1 MGAEQPDEFGRDVAE
16 VTDWMLIFGQRHL
29 RTVLAEYE
37 AHYFTDA
44 LIAAANSARR
54 DPATL
59 PLISLASGS
68 SADSSSSAST
78 STSGPHETPQARG
91 RPRRSPTAMPP
102 RELTEAE
109 IAELKS
115 CGAG

>member
-1 MGAEQPDEFGRDVAE
+1 VAE

-44 LIAAANSARR
+44 LIAAGNSARR

-68 SADSSSSAST
+68 SADPSSSASSILPNDLSVNVVLTWAFT
-78 STSGPHETPQARG
+78 SRT
-91 RPRRSPTAMPP
+91 
-102 RELTEAE
+102 
-109 IAELKS
+109 
-115 CGAG
+115 CV